1 MILIWYQYLDFM
13 SSRCYGDT
21 NMNSVNRFNLR
32 LPETLRDV
40 IEKRAEE
47 RMRSINNELL
57 VLLKMGLVNETVE
70 PQALSAADKLIA
82 QEQKNK
88 RKTAST

>member
-1 MILIWYQYLDFM
+1 
-13 SSRCYGDT
+13 
-21 NMNSVNRFNLR
+21 MNSVNRFNLR
-32 LPETLRDV
+32 LPETLRTV

>member
-1 MILIWYQYLDFM
+1 M
-13 SSRCYGDT
+13 CYGDT
-21 NMNSVNRFNLR
+21 SMNTVNRFNLR
-32 LPETLRDV
+32 LPETLRGV

-88 RKTAST
+88 RKTSTT

>member
-1 MILIWYQYLDFM
+1 M
-13 SSRCYGDT
+13 ST
-21 NMNSVNRFNLR
+21 VNRFNLR

-57 VLLKMGLVNETVE
+57 VLLKMGLVNEAIE

-82 QEQKNK
+82 QEKKNK